1 MNAIREIRKVE
12 NGKVEIDLPKNF
24 NGKNVEIIILI
35 SKDPNNISNIKKKKA
50 KGKSLGGILHQYAN
64 PALISKEIEAWSI
77 AVKEKYGI
85 H

>member
-1 MNAIREIRKVE
+1 MNAIREIKKVE
-12 NGKVEIDLPKNF
+12 NGKVEIDLPTNF

-35 SKDPNNISNIKKKKA
+35 NKDPKKMSNNKKKKS
-50 KGKSLGGILHQYAN
+50 KGKSLGGFLHQYAN
-64 PALISKEIEAWSI
+64 PALISKEKEAWSI

>member
-12 NGKVEIDLPKNF
+12 NGKVEIDLLTNF

-35 SKDPNNISNIKKKKA
+35 SKDSNKISINRKKKT
-50 KGKSLGGILHQYAN
+50 KGESLGGILHQYAN
-64 PALISKEIEAWSI
+64 PALISKEKEAWGI